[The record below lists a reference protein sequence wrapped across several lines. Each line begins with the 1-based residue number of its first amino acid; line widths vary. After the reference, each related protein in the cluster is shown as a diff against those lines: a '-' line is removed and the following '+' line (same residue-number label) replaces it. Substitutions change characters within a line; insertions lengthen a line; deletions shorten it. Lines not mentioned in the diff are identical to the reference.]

1 VATTALLGAGVV
13 ALATAAAMPDMKVS
27 DPGSLATMAGNT
39 TSLDRGAALDR
50 ANRSTDRTS
59 AAPSTNAAL
68 DIWRL
73 PMTSY
78 SIASAPW
85 GERAGMLG
93 RGIDLMAPVGTPL
106 YASHSGTVSL
116 ARWYGA
122 YGYTVIIDVG
132 NGVQLVYAHASALTV
147 REGQHVNSGQ
157 LVALSGNSGY
167 SFAPHVHFEV
177 QVNGHA
183 TDAAAYLLDHGV
195 DISKHSDSL
204 SG

>member
-13 ALATAAAMPDMKVS
+13 ALATSAAMPDMKVS
-27 DPGSLATMAGNT
+27 DASGLATVAGNT
-39 TSLDRGAALDR
+39 TGLDRGVALNR

-59 AAPSTNAAL
+59 LTSSTNAAL

-73 PMTSY
+73 PMASY
-78 SIASAPW
+78 SIASSPW

-93 RGIDLMAPVGTPL
+93 RGIDLMAPVGTAL
-106 YASHSGTVSL
+106 YAAHSGTVAL
-116 ARWYGA
+116 ARWHGA

-132 NGVQLVYAHASALTV
+132 NGVQLVYAHASALIV
-147 REGQHVNSGQ
+147 HEGQHVSSGD

-195 DISKHSDSL
+195 DIAKHTDAL